1 MRFIC
6 SRNNFPVFLLCCSM
20 MLIISSCA
28 SLNQKQL
35 VYTTSE
41 RRELSINLPYGQGE
55 ENYKTTLDGATE
67 QMFSYKDGSLVYVAR
82 NTTWPTPNG
91 ARVKQSGANSSTN
104 LASGRDEKGLYWKEM
119 QVEGFTVGYA
129 AVPSSRVERFDK
141 ALHSIRLKD

>member
-6 SRNNFPVFLLCCSM
+6 LRNNFAESLLCCSIV
-20 MLIISSCA
+20 LIISSCA
-28 SLNQKQL
+28 TLNQKQL

-41 RRELSINLPYGQGE
+41 RRELLINLPYGQGE

-67 QMFSYKDGSLVYVAR
+67 QMFSYKDGSLMYVAR

-91 ARVKQSGANSSTN
+91 NRVKNAGSNSSTN

-141 ALHSIRLKD
+141 AINSIRLKD